1 MALRIARSVFAA
13 LAVVVALVPGGAAAT
28 QSADWLGQPQIIAPG
43 VEFFRST
50 DASLAEPPGPSAVYL
65 LKLDPAK
72 VTLSS
77 VHAGRQLIGL
87 DTVEAIAAQHQAIAA
102 VNAGFFNTRNGDPA
116 SVMKIAGE
124 FVSDNTVPRGVIA
137 IGAAQGK
144 AAQTFVFDQLSAK
157 QEIRY
162 VAAGTTVTVPI
173 DGVDTTRARG
183 KLMLYTPMY
192 HADTDT
198 ALNGTEIVASG
209 SPLKIREVRP
219 NMGHTPIPRDGVV
232 LSYGGL
238 DLPAP
243 IAALT
248 PGTPISIAT
257 RWKSVNGVPSSVFES
272 ARDIVNGAGLL
283 RRAGQD
289 VPDWKVESLS
299 AEGFVDARH
308 PRTLIGVDDRGFVWL
323 VAVDGRQPGYALGMN
338 FKELQALARR
348 LTLRDALNLDG
359 GGSTTM
365 VVKQS
370 IVNKPSDA
378 TGARAVSDALIVKP
392 R

>member
-1 MALRIARSVFAA
+1 MVVRPVRPLLVA
-13 LAVVVALVPGGAAAT
+13 LALLVALVPGGASAIS
-28 QSADWLGQPQIIAPG
+28 SADWLGQPEIIAPG
-43 VEFFRST
+43 VELFRSHDT
-50 DASLAEPPGPSAVYL
+50 SLAEPPGPSAVYL
-65 LKLDPAK
+65 LKLDPTR

-77 VHAGRQLIGL
+77 VHAGQQLIGL
-87 DTVEAIAAQHQAIAA
+87 DTVEAISVQHTAIAA

-124 FVSDNTVPRGVIA
+124 FVSDSTVPRGVIA
-137 IGAAQGK
+137 IGAAQGR
-144 AAQTFVFDQLSAK
+144 AAQTFTFDQLSAK
-157 QEIRY
+157 QDIRHV
-162 VAAGTTVTVPI
+162 VAGKTVTVPV

-209 SPLKIREVRP
+209 SPLTIREVRS

-238 DLPAP
+238 ELPAP

-248 PGTPISIAT
+248 PGTSIAIVT

-299 AEGFVDARH
+299 AEGFIDARH
-308 PRTLIGVDDRGFVWL
+308 PRTVIGVDDRGFVWL
-323 VAVDGRQPGYALGMN
+323 IAVDGRQPGYALGMN
-338 FKELQALARR
+338 FKELQALCQR
-348 LTLRDALNLDG
+348 LALRDALNLDG

-365 VVKQS
+365 VVKNT

-378 TGARAVSDALIVKP
+378 TGARAVSDALIVRP

>member
-1 MALRIARSVFAA
+1 MALRTVRSLFVA
-13 LAVVVALVPGGAAAT
+13 LAFVATQVPGTAST
-28 QSADWLGQPQIIAPG
+28 QPADWLGPPQIIASG
-43 VEFFRST
+43 VELYRST
-50 DASLAEPPGPSAVYL
+50 DPSLTNPAGPSSVHL
-65 LKLDPAK
+65 LRLDPTK

-77 VHAGRQLIGL
+77 VHAGERLIGL
-87 DTVEAIAAQHQAIAA
+87 DTVDAIATQHQAIAA
-102 VNAGFFNTRNGDPA
+102 VNAGFFNTRNGDPS

-137 IGAAQGK
+137 IGAAQGN
-144 AAQTFVFDQLSAK
+144 AAQTFTFDQLSAK

-162 VAAGTTVTVPI
+162 SVGGKAVKIPV

-209 SPLKIREVRP
+209 SPLRIREVRRD
-219 NMGHTPIPRDGVV
+219 MGHTPIPRDGVV

-248 PGTPISIAT
+248 PGTTISIAT
-257 RWKSVNGVPSSVFES
+257 LWKSVNGVAASVFES

-283 RRAGQD
+283 RRGGQD
-289 VPDWKVESLS
+289 LPDWKAESLS
-299 AEGFVDARH
+299 AEGFVDTRH
-308 PRTLIGVDDRGFVWL
+308 PRTLVGVDDRGFVWL
-323 VAVDGRQPGYALGMN
+323 IAVDGRQPGYALGMT
-338 FKELQALARR
+338 FQELQSLTAR
-348 LTLRDALNLDG
+348 LKLRDALNLDG

-365 VVKQS
+365 VVKGAV
-370 IVNKPSDA
+370 VNRPSDA